1 MSNFAAPEPTS
12 GGIAIPKPSTP
23 DMDGLLRTARESM
36 AEVPFQEPQSSGPN
50 EWDSLVVRQRQQRV
64 EQADRELQTV
74 WRVAVNSDPDV
85 AAEAQQI
92 AKELGLPSAMV
103 ADNIEV
109 AREAMKRRAIR
120 FQDLE
125 QKYPNVLDRMG
136 DIEFVRLA
144 HDDIGNLKATEST
157 WEWLGRQGEAGMAA
171 NQRGYLGVRR
181 ALGWMT
187 PDEQAELDRLNVL
200 MREAGQDSGIAAATA
215 QTLGQMAGTVPLAMG
230 VGAAAAGFAS
240 LGGPLS
246 AGAAFTGGTAA
257 AGFSMSAMI
266 EGGNAYEDM
275 LAQGIDKDTAAKAAF
290 GVVAPVN
297 GALEMVGMH
306 YFAAPFKSAF
316 AKLATKKVAG
326 KLVSETAGSAF
337 DRFARSYAKS
347 YLSEIGTEVLQE
359 AVSMSAG
366 GVARAV
372 SRPDLPAMTWA
383 DIMGQLGEIAGKT
396 AQGMLLPALPGP
408 AFQFVGDSITA
419 RQSLVEQ
426 QFLKDAIAQQG
437 ESKVAKRAPNAR
449 LEFLAATARGSDGA
463 TTYVRTE
470 AALDALRQDGLTI
483 EDLSAKSPE
492 IAAKLNEAREKGL
505 ESASF
510 PTATYIGK
518 LQGTTFG
525 ETLLPHLRLSE
536 ASMSLE
542 ELRQFA
548 KDEPKRTAEAAALIE
563 AYKATSKEWA
573 DSSAKVR
580 EDYRTSIL
588 QAGRSEQE
596 ATTVASFLTA
606 FAETQ
611 AYGLGITPSEFVA
624 RFPLQVVRGAVAARE
639 TFQQTKTDSPEFA
652 NWFQGSRVV
661 DEKGKPLVVYHGT
674 NRDFSTFDIGS
685 ASSKTGNPNAQL
697 GFFFSDSS
705 AEASRYAKDWGA
717 NGGRVMP
724 VYVTIRNPYQ
734 MSYKE
739 FNDLAMAEYRGL
751 SDMVVK
757 GQPTA
762 EQKARIAAAQ
772 DGARADAIRRR
783 DELIA
788 EGFDGVVVK
797 IGGGREFIAF
807 RPEQIKSATGNRG
820 TFDPADPNILRQGDT
835 KGTFDPRSLTIAL
848 SESADWSTLLHESA
862 HFYLHVLA
870 ELATNPEAT
879 RAAADFQTFAT
890 WTGVRDV
897 ATWNAMS
904 LDEQR
909 PHHEA
914 FARSF
919 ELFLYEGKAPS
930 AELRTLFERFRAW
943 LVSVYRDIVGQLNT
957 NYRAEFGR
965 DLPALTPEVRGVMGR
980 LVAADEAIAKAEAIR
995 DMKPLFQTLEESG
1008 MTAEE
1013 FAAYEQSI
1021 AEAHEASVT
1030 DLGKASLRQM
1040 QWLTGARARLTKQ
1053 LQSKNEK
1060 LRREAEREVE
1070 QTIALEPVYRVERWL
1085 RRGELVSQDGKVE
1098 KEPGPDHK
1106 LNVAEVRKMLG
1117 LVVPEKLPKRAKE
1130 RMERPVKRAKQRPK
1144 SMVTRIRE
1152 LGGISRYSWESTY
1165 PGERRGEF
1173 KIKGVVRGKRGETA
1187 ATSSGGMRWEDMARA
1202 LQSDGYGPQQGEEVD
1217 AADYSWF
1224 VDALTDASAGSPTYR
1239 ESDYYGSPNAEP
1251 DSLPPEDPEQRAAR
1265 LAAEDESWAERAA
1278 IQSEEDLDAATV
1290 DPWDLGNTS
1299 PQDALLRLGYGKF
1312 GMLSKEGHGLD
1323 AVAEMFGFASGEQ
1336 LLRELLTAP
1345 RLDARV
1351 AMEADALML
1360 DRHGD
1365 MATPEA
1371 REAAVEEALHNEAR
1385 MRFVA
1390 TELRWLSKSTEPVRI
1405 MVQAAQ
1411 EAAREAIAALP
1422 VRQLTPRT
1430 FALAEARSARLAAKE
1445 AKAGNMVE
1453 AVRAKR
1459 QQLLHSH
1466 MAAEALRA
1474 RREVDTAK
1482 ADFKRFFRP
1491 DEKLAKTRN
1500 VDFVN
1505 AGRAVLAWYG
1515 LGPKGDKPPGAYVQ
1529 ALREYNPTLY
1539 AEMEPTLA
1547 RVVDTPRDYRDLATD
1562 EFRALV
1568 VTVDALWDASKR
1580 SRQITVEGQQRELAE
1595 VTGEV
1600 LARLGEI
1607 GVPAVLPGEKADVT
1621 EGQRKIRG
1629 IHQIGA
1635 ALKRVEH
1642 WADTLDG
1649 GKSGPFTRYVWRP
1662 VQQAIDAYRVQRNK
1676 VVKSYVDL
1684 MGEIEWPQGKIDAPE
1699 LGYTFGADNG
1709 GGGLATLIGAMLHTG
1724 NESNFRKLLLP
1735 DNRRWGEVDAE
1746 GNLDK
1751 SRWDAFIARMI
1762 DKGIL
1767 TKRHFDWVQKVW
1779 DLTESLKPEAQKAW
1793 HDINGVYFKPV
1804 EASARTQTFK
1814 DGSTA
1819 TYRGGYVP
1827 AKVDGFLVRDADVH
1841 QKLAELEAD
1850 FRNTMPSVPSGFG
1863 KSRVE
1868 GYTKALSLDVRKIA
1882 AHLDSVVRF
1891 IHVQPAIRSVLKVV
1905 NDRAV
1910 SATLS
1915 RVDSTAVNDLILPWL
1930 NRAAQQQTMEGDPSS
1945 LVNRFWNAVRKRTGM
1960 SAMFASLSNAMQQL
1974 TGYFPAA
1981 LKVAPRYLKGGLAA
1995 YAKDFK
2001 GTTEEVA
2008 KRSEFMATRLDNQ
2021 TFEIADAMNDV
2032 LVNPT
2037 RFDKVKK
2044 WSDRHAYFLQS
2055 AFQNQVD
2062 VVTWLGAYNQSIEAQ
2077 GAIDPAT
2084 AEREA
2089 VQKADAAVRLT
2100 QGSRDPESLAR
2111 FEASTP
2117 FVKLFTQFSGYF
2129 NMLANLNAS
2138 EYRKLFRELGWGAFG
2153 RKGAGRLA
2161 MLYVLGFGAP
2171 TLIADAIAKSFAGKW
2186 DDEEGDGYSDDLA
2199 AWFFAAN
2206 AKGAVSLLPGVGPAV
2221 NAVIRGVSSS
2231 SPYDDRMSLAPSIT
2245 ALEAATFGVAK
2256 TAENVAQGK
2265 LSGRNVRDVLTL
2277 LTLLTGVPVSA
2288 LGKPIGYAMDA
2299 NAGKFEPTGPVD
2311 YGRGMLTG
2319 IASEASK
2326 R

>member
-1 MSNFAAPEPTS
+1 VSNFGSGFGLAPALQQP
-12 GGIAIPKPSTP
+12 
-23 DMDGLLRTARESM
+23 
-36 AEVPFQEPQSSGPN
+36 QEPIPFAPSGAGLAPALRG
-50 EWDSLVVRQRQQRV
+50 EFGTD
-64 EQADRELQTV
+64 ADRERRLMDTF
-74 WRVAVNSDPDV
+74 RESYNTDPNF
-85 AAEAQQI
+85 AAEAQKY
-92 AKELGLPSAMV
+92 ADELGASRATV
-103 ADNIEV
+103 AANMDVAKRMAV
-109 AREAMKRRAIR
+109 ARSLRYQELKGK
-120 FQDLE
+120 FPTLLD
-125 QKYPNVLDRMG
+125 KFSNVK
-136 DIEFVRLA
+136 FASVA
-144 HDDIGNLKATEST
+144 HDDVGNLKATEST

-187 PDEQAELDRLNVL
+187 PDEQVELDRLNVS

-240 LGGPLS
+240 LGGPVS
-246 AGAAFTGGTAA
+246 AGAAFTGASTA
-257 AGFSMSAMI
+257 AGFSLSAMI

-275 LAQGIDKDTAAKAAF
+275 LAQGIDKETAAKAAF

-316 AKLATKKVAG
+316 SKLAVRKVSS
-326 KLVSETAGSAF
+326 KLVAETAGSAF
-337 DRFARSYAKS
+337 NRFALSYAKS

-366 GVARAV
+366 GVARSA

-426 QFLKDAIAQQG
+426 QFLKDAIQQQG

-470 AALDALRQDGLTI
+470 TALNALRQDGLTI
-483 EDLSAKSPE
+483 EDLAAKSPE

-505 ESASF
+505 ESAAF

-525 ETLLPHLRLSE
+525 DTLLPHLRLSE

-573 DSSAKVR
+573 DSSATVR
-580 EDYRTSIL
+580 EGYRTSIL
-588 QAGRSEQE
+588 QAGRSDQE

-624 RFPLQVVRGAVAARE
+624 RFPLRIMAGDTGAAATQRLGQDGPVLLRSKADKRDDETVVAESAVDRLGIG
-639 TFQQTKTDSPEFA
+639 PEDLADVGVGESLGSEA
-652 NWFQGSRVV
+652 NRVV
-661 DEKGKPLVVYHGT
+661 GVPSLAGVIAKMRAAAAVEPQVLDAIVDAVPVDVVNRLFGSKGAAKMALH
-674 NRDFSTFDIGS
+674 DQ
-685 ASSKTGNPNAQL
+685 AMLQ
-697 GFFFSDSS
+697 DSS
-705 AEASRYAKDWGA
+705 AFDADL
-717 NGGRVMP
+717 P
-724 VYVTIRNPYQ
+724 V
-734 MSYKE
+734 
-739 FNDLAMAEYRGL
+739 A
-751 SDMVVK
+751 
-757 GQPTA
+757 
-762 EQKARIAAAQ
+762 
-772 DGARADAIRRR
+772 
-783 DELIA
+783 
-788 EGFDGVVVK
+788 
-797 IGGGREFIAF
+797 IGGDAADPVRLLVREAA
-807 RPEQIKSATGNRG
+807 RVAAEVVRSRVPVEARLKTPELGAALGAGDGNR
-820 TFDPADPNILRQGDT
+820 FRQGDDS
-835 KGTFDPRSLTIAL
+835 KPKAVYQPSDLTIVL
-848 SESADWSTLLHESA
+848 GSKADASSLLHELG
-862 HFYLHVLA
+862 HFYLHVLGQ
-870 ELATNPEAT
+870 LALAPDAT

-890 WTGVRDV
+890 WAGVKDA
-897 ATWNAMS
+897 ATWNAMT
-904 LDEQR
+904 LEEQR

-919 ELFLYEGKAPS
+919 EIFLHEGVAPS
-930 AELRTLFERFRAW
+930 AELRTLFERFRSW
-943 LVSVYRDIVGQLNT
+943 LVSVYRDIVGQLNA
-957 NYRAEFGR
+957 NYRKEFGR
-965 DLPALTPEVRGVMGR
+965 DLPALTPEVRGMMGR
-980 LVAADEAIAKAEAIR
+980 LVAADEAIAKAEAVR
-995 DMKPLFQTLEESG
+995 DMRPLFQTLEESG

-1040 QWLTGARARLTKQ
+1040 QWLTGARSRLTKQ

-1060 LRREAEREVE
+1060 LRREAEREVGLR
-1070 QTIALEPVYRVERWL
+1070 ISGEPIYRAIRWL
-1085 RRGELVSQDGKVE
+1085 RKGELLNEDGTKAQGDRDPNHLLNRDAVE
-1098 KEPGPDHK
+1098 AMFPGADLTK
-1106 LNVAEVRKMLG
+1106 LDGMTIK
-1117 LVVPEKLPKRAKE
+1117 
-1130 RMERPVKRAKQRPK
+1130 
-1144 SMVTRIRE
+1144 T
-1152 LGGISRYSWESTY
+1152 GGIS
-1165 PGERRGEF
+1165 
-1173 KIKGVVRGKRGETA
+1173 
-1187 ATSSGGMRWEDMARA
+1187 
-1202 LQSDGYGPQQGEEVD
+1202 
-1217 AADYSWF
+1217 
-1224 VDALTDASAGSPTYR
+1224 
-1239 ESDYYGSPNAEP
+1239 P
-1251 DSLPPEDPEQRAAR
+1251 D
-1265 LAAEDESWAERAA
+1265 LAAEALGFTGGGEAMLKAILEAPTLAER
-1278 IQSEEDLDAATV
+1278 IETD
-1290 DPWDLGNTS
+1290 
-1299 PQDALLRLGYGKF
+1299 
-1312 GMLSKEGHGLD
+1312 
-1323 AVAEMFGFASGEQ
+1323 
-1336 LLRELLTAP
+1336 
-1345 RLDARV
+1345 
-1351 AMEADALML
+1351 ADALML
-1360 DRHGD
+1360 ERHGD

-1430 FALAEARSARLAAKE
+1430 FALAEARSARLSAKE

-1459 QQLLHSH
+1459 QQLLHSQ

-1482 ADFKRFFRP
+1482 ADWRKFFRP
-1491 DEKLAKTRN
+1491 DIKLSKTRN

-1529 ALREYNPTLY
+1529 ALKDYNPTLY
-1539 AEMEPTLA
+1539 AEIEPTLA
-1547 RVVDTPRDYRDLATD
+1547 RVVDTPRDFRDLTTE

-1580 SRQITVEGQQRELAE
+1580 SRQITVEGKKLELAA

-1600 LARLGEI
+1600 LARLNEI
-1607 GVPAVLPGEKADVT
+1607 GVPTVLPGETADVT
-1621 EGQRKIRG
+1621 KGQRAIRG

-1662 VQQAIDAYRVQRNK
+1662 VQDAINAYRQQRNK
-1676 VVKSYVDL
+1676 VVKDYVEL
-1684 MGEIEWPQGKIDAPE
+1684 LGTIEWTQGKIDAPE
-1699 LGYTFGADNG
+1699 LGYTFGTDNG
-1709 GGGLATLIGAMLHTG
+1709 GGGMETLLGAMLHTG
-1724 NESNFRKLLLP
+1724 NESNLRKLLLG
-1735 DNRRWGEVDAE
+1735 RGWGDVDAE
-1746 GNLDK
+1746 GALVT
-1751 SRWDAFIARMI
+1751 SRWDAFLARMVAEGRL
-1762 DKGIL
+1762 D
-1767 TKRHFDWVQKVW
+1767 KRHFDWVQKVW

-1793 HDINGVYFKPV
+1793 HDINGFYFKEV

-1827 AKVDGFLVRDADVH
+1827 AKVDGFMVRDADVH

-1850 FRNTMPSVPSGFG
+1850 FRNSQPSVATGFG

-1868 GYTKALSLDVRKIA
+1868 GYTKPLSLDVRKIA

-1960 SAMFASLSNAMQQL
+1960 SAMFANLSNALQQV

-2001 GTTEEVA
+2001 GVTADVA
-2008 KRSEFMATRLDNQ
+2008 ARSEWMAHRLENQ
-2021 TFEIADAMNDV
+2021 TFEIADAMND
-2032 LVNPT
+2032 LLINPT
-2037 RFDKVKK
+2037 KFDKVRK

-2062 VVTWLGAYNQSIEAQ
+2062 VVTWLGAYNQSMEQQ
-2077 GAIDPAT
+2077 GAKVADAA

-2089 VQKADAAVRLT
+2089 VQKADAAVRMT

-2153 RKGAGRLA
+2153 RKGAGRLG

-2171 TLIADAIAKSFAGKW
+2171 TLIADAIAKSLGGKW
-2186 DDEEGDGYSDDLA
+2186 DDEEDDGYSDDLA
-2199 AWFFAAN
+2199 QWFFAAN
-2206 AKGAVSLLPGVGPAV
+2206 AKGLVGMLPGVGPAI
-2221 NAVIRGVSSS
+2221 NAVVRGVSSS
-2231 SPYDDRMSLAPSIT
+2231 SPYDDRMSMAPSIT
-2245 ALEAATFGVAK
+2245 ALESATFGVAK

-2299 NAGKFEPTGPVD
+2299 DAGKFEPTGPVD
-2311 YGRGMLTG
+2311 YGRGLLTG
-2319 IASEASK
+2319 MASEASK

>member
-1 MSNFAAPEPTS
+1 MSDFQAPGITS
-12 GGIAIPKPSTP
+12 GSLPIPQPKAP
-23 DMDGLLRTARESM
+23 DIGGLLQAASDAMEP
-36 AEVPFQEPQSSGPN
+36 VPFAPQEPQGN
-50 EWDSLVVRQRQQRV
+50 EFDALVIRQRRAREQQA
-64 EQADRELQTV
+64 ENQLQSV
-74 WRVAVNSDPDV
+74 WRVAVNSDPDT
-85 AAEAQQI
+85 AAEAVNI
-92 AKELGLPSAMV
+92 AKELGLPTTAV
-103 ADNIEV
+103 ADNLEV
-109 AREAMKRRAIR
+109 AREAMKRRAVQFHELQR
-120 FQDLE
+120 Q
-125 QKYPNVLDRMG
+125 YPTLLTRMG
-136 DIEFVRLA
+136 DIDFVRLA
-144 HDDIGNLKATEST
+144 HDDVGNLKATEST
-157 WEWLGRQGEAGMAA
+157 WEWLGRQTEAGFAA

-187 PDEQAELDRLNVL
+187 PEEQVELDRLNVS
-200 MREAGQDSGIAAATA
+200 MREAGMDSGIAAATA
-215 QTLGQMAGTVPLAMG
+215 QTIGQMAGTVPVALGA
-230 VGAAAAGFAS
+230 GAAAAGLAS
-240 LGGPLS
+240 LGGPIG
-246 AGAAFTGGTAA
+246 AGTAFTGASAA
-257 AGFSMSAMI
+257 AGFSLSAMI

-275 LAQGIDKDTAAKAAF
+275 LAQGIDKDIAAKAAF

-306 YFAAPFKSAF
+306 YFAAPFKTAF
-316 AKLATKKVAG
+316 GKLAVRKVSQ
-326 KLVSETAGSAF
+326 KLASETAASAF
-337 DRFARSYAKS
+337 NRFAIAYGKS

-366 GVARAV
+366 GVARQV
-372 SRPDLPAMTWA
+372 SRPDLPAMSWA

-426 QFLKDAIAQQG
+426 QFLKDAIQQQG

-463 TTYVRTE
+463 TTYVRTQT
-470 AALDALRQDGLTI
+470 ALDALRQDGLTI
-483 EDLSAKSPE
+483 EDLAAKSPE
-492 IAAKLNEAREKGL
+492 IAEKLNEAREKGL

-573 DSSAKVR
+573 DSSATVR
-580 EDYRTSIL
+580 ETYRTQIL

-596 ATTVASFLTA
+596 ASTVASFITA

-624 RFPLQVVRGAVAARE
+624 RFPLQVVRGAVASQE
-639 TFQQTKTDSPEFA
+639 TFQQTKTDSPEFRA
-652 NWFQGSRVV
+652 WFGESKVV
-661 DEKGKPLVVYHGT
+661 DEKGAPLVVYHGS
-674 NRDFSTFDIGS
+674 RSGGDFEQFRM
-685 ASSKTGNPNAQL
+685 P
-697 GFFFSDSS
+697 
-705 AEASRYAKDWGA
+705 
-717 NGGRVMP
+717 GGRGMVGA
-724 VYVTIRNPYQ
+724 VGAHFGDETQ
-734 MSYKE
+734 AKE
-739 FNDLAMAEYRGL
+739 FGRSRAFLLAIKNPLRMEDAGGWFVRDALFDYVRKAGVSVSESEQFAVLGSDDPVAAFRSLLESKGYDGIVYANEVEGQFKDGAYRG
-751 SDMVVK
+751 
-757 GQPTA
+757 
-762 EQKARIAAAQ
+762 E
-772 DGARADAIRRR
+772 ADSY
-783 DELIA
+783 
-788 EGFDGVVVK
+788 
-797 IGGGREFIAF
+797 IAF
-807 RPEQIKSATGNRG
+807 RPEQIKSTQNRG
-820 TFDPADPNILRQGDT
+820 TFSPTDPNILRQDGEVT
-835 KGTFDPRSLTIAL
+835 KGTYDPRSLTIAL
-848 SESADWSTLLHESA
+848 TESPDSSKSADLSTLLHELG
-862 HFYLHVLA
+862 HYYLHVLGQ
-870 ELATNPEAT
+870 LAAMPEAT
-879 RAAADFQTFAT
+879 RAAADFQTFAS
-890 WTGVRDV
+890 WAGVKDL
-897 ATWNAMS
+897 AAWNAMS

-919 ELFLYEGKAPS
+919 EIFLHEGKAPS

-943 LVSVYRDIVGQLNT
+943 LVSVYRDIVGMLNAK
-957 NYRAEFGR
+957 YRAEFGR

-980 LVAADEAIAKAEAIR
+980 LVAADEAIAKAEAVR

-1030 DLGKASLRQM
+1030 DLSKASLRQM
-1040 QWLTGARARLTKQ
+1040 QWLTGARNRLTKQ

-1060 LRREAEREVE
+1060 LRREAEHEVE
-1070 QTIALEPVYRVERWL
+1070 QTIGLEPVYRAERWL
-1085 RRGELVSQDGKVE
+1085 RRGELVSPDGKVE

-1106 LNVAEVRKMLG
+1106 LNVAEVRRMLG
-1117 LVVPEKLPKRAKE
+1117 LVVPEKMPKRAKE

-1187 ATSSGGMRWEDMARA
+1187 TTSSGGMRWEEMAAA
-1202 LQSDGYGPQQGEEVD
+1202 LQSEGYGPQQGEDVD
-1217 AADYSWF
+1217 ARDFMWF
-1224 VDALTDASAGSPTYR
+1224 VDALTDAAAGSPTYR
-1239 ESDYYGSPNAEP
+1239 EADYYASDSAEP
-1251 DSLPPEDPEQRAAR
+1251 DTRAPESPEQRAAR
-1265 LAAEDESWAERAA
+1265 LEAEAESEAERAA

-1290 DPWDLGNTS
+1290 DPWDLGGAS
-1299 PQDALLRLGYGKF
+1299 PQDALLRLGYGTY
-1312 GMLSKEGHGLD
+1312 GMLSKDGHHPD
-1323 AVAEMFGFASGEQ
+1323 AVAEMFGFPSGEAM
-1336 LLRELLTAP
+1336 LREILTAP
-1345 RLDARV
+1345 RLDARI
-1351 AMEADALML
+1351 ATEADALML
-1360 DRHGD
+1360 ERHGD

-1390 TELRWLSKSTEPVRI
+1390 TELRWLEKGTQPVRI

-1411 EAAREAIAALP
+1411 EAAMEAIAALP

-1474 RREVDTAK
+1474 RREVDGAK
-1482 ADFKRFFRP
+1482 GEFKRFFRA

-1505 AGRAVLAWYG
+1505 AGRAVIAWYG
-1515 LGPKGDKPPGAYVQ
+1515 LGPKGDKPPGAYVK

-1539 AEMEPTLA
+1539 AEIEPTLA
-1547 RVVDTPRDYRDLATD
+1547 RVVDTPRDYRDLTVD

-1580 SRQITVEGQQRELAE
+1580 SRQVTIEGQKRELAE
-1595 VTGEV
+1595 VAGEAI
-1600 LARLGEI
+1600 ARLTEI
-1607 GVPAVLPGEKADVT
+1607 GVPAVLPGETADVT
-1621 EGQRKIRG
+1621 KGQRAIRG
-1629 IHQIGA
+1629 IHQLGA

-1642 WADTLDG
+1642 WADTMDG
-1649 GKSGPFTRYVWRP
+1649 GKSGPFTRYLWRP
-1662 VQQAIDAYRVQRNK
+1662 VQDAVNAYRLQRNK
-1676 VVKSYVDL
+1676 KVKEYVEL
-1684 MGEIEWPQGKIDAPE
+1684 MGTIEWTQGKIDAPE
-1699 LGYTFGADNG
+1699 IGYTFGEDNG
-1709 GGGLATLIGAMLHTG
+1709 GGGLASLLGALLHTG

-1735 DNRRWGEVDAE
+1735 ENRRWGDVDAE
-1746 GNLDK
+1746 GNLITTK
-1751 SRWDAFIARMI
+1751 WDAFIARAI

-1767 TKRHFDWVQKVW
+1767 TKKHFDWVQKVW

-1804 EASARTQTFK
+1804 EASARTITFK
-1814 DGSTA
+1814 DGTTA

-1827 AKVDGFLVRDADVH
+1827 AKVDGYMVRDADAQ
-1841 QKLAELEAD
+1841 QKMAELEAD
-1850 FRNTMPSVPSGFG
+1850 FRNSMPAVPSGFG

-1882 AHLDSVVRF
+1882 AHLDQVVRF
-1891 IHVQPAIRSVLKVV
+1891 IHVQPAIRNVLKVLK
-1905 NDRAV
+1905 AV
-1910 SATLS
+1910 EPTLN

-1930 NRAAQQQTMEGDPSS
+1930 NRAAQQQTMEGDPSN
-1945 LVNRFWNAVRKRTGM
+1945 LVNKFWNAVRKRTGM
-1960 SAMFASLSNAMQQL
+1960 SAMFANLSNALQQV

-1981 LKVAPRYLKGGLAA
+1981 LKVAPRYLKAGLAA
-1995 YAKDFK
+1995 YAKDYK
-2001 GTTEEVA
+2001 GTTAEVA
-2008 KRSEFMATRLDNQ
+2008 GRSEWMQHRLEHQ
-2021 TFEIADAMNDV
+2021 TFEIADAMND
-2032 LVNPT
+2032 LLINPT
-2037 RFDKVKK
+2037 KFDKVKK
-2044 WSDRHAYFLQS
+2044 WSDRHAYFLQA

-2062 VVTWLGAYNQSIEAQ
+2062 VVTWLGAYNQAIEQQ
-2077 GAIDPAT
+2077 GAIDPT
-2084 AEREA
+2084 VAEREA

-2171 TLIADAIAKSFAGKW
+2171 TLIADAIAKTLGGKW
-2186 DDEEGDGYSDDLA
+2186 DDEDEDGYSDDLA
-2199 AWFFAAN
+2199 EWFFAAN
-2206 AKGAVSLLPGVGPAV
+2206 AKGLVSMVPGFGPAV
-2221 NAVIRGVSSS
+2221 NAVVRGVTSSN
-2231 SPYDDRMSLAPSIT
+2231 PYDDRMSLSPSIQ

-2256 TAENVAQGK
+2256 TAENVAQGQ

-2299 NAGKFEPTGPVD
+2299 EGGKIQPTGPVD
-2311 YGRGMLTG
+2311 YGRGLLTG
-2319 IASEASK
+2319 IASEAS
-2326 R
+2326 RQ

>member
-1 MSNFAAPEPTS
+1 MN
-12 GGIAIPKPSTP
+12 
-23 DMDGLLRTARESM
+23 
-36 AEVPFQEPQSSGPN
+36 
-50 EWDSLVVRQRQQRV
+50 
-64 EQADRELQTV
+64 
-74 WRVAVNSDPDV
+74 
-85 AAEAQQI
+85 
-92 AKELGLPSAMV
+92 
-103 ADNIEV
+103 
-109 AREAMKRRAIR
+109 
-120 FQDLE
+120 
-125 QKYPNVLDRMG
+125 
-136 DIEFVRLA
+136 
-144 HDDIGNLKATEST
+144 
-157 WEWLGRQGEAGMAA
+157 
-171 NQRGYLGVRR
+171 
-181 ALGWMT
+181 
-187 PDEQAELDRLNVL
+187 
-200 MREAGQDSGIAAATA
+200 
-215 QTLGQMAGTVPLAMG
+215 
-230 VGAAAAGFAS
+230 
-240 LGGPLS
+240 
-246 AGAAFTGGTAA
+246 
-257 AGFSMSAMI
+257 
-266 EGGNAYEDM
+266 
-275 LAQGIDKDTAAKAAF
+275 
-290 GVVAPVN
+290 
-297 GALEMVGMH
+297 
-306 YFAAPFKSAF
+306 
-316 AKLATKKVAG
+316 
-326 KLVSETAGSAF
+326 
-337 DRFARSYAKS
+337 
-347 YLSEIGTEVLQE
+347 
-359 AVSMSAG
+359 
-366 GVARAV
+366 
-372 SRPDLPAMTWA
+372 
-383 DIMGQLGEIAGKT
+383 
-396 AQGMLLPALPGP
+396 
-408 AFQFVGDSITA
+408 
-419 RQSLVEQ
+419 
-426 QFLKDAIAQQG
+426 
-437 ESKVAKRAPNAR
+437 
-449 LEFLAATARGSDGA
+449 
-463 TTYVRTE
+463 
-470 AALDALRQDGLTI
+470 
-483 EDLSAKSPE
+483 
-492 IAAKLNEAREKGL
+492 
-505 ESASF
+505 
-510 PTATYIGK
+510 
-518 LQGTTFG
+518 
-525 ETLLPHLRLSE
+525 
-536 ASMSLE
+536 
-542 ELRQFA
+542 
-548 KDEPKRTAEAAALIE
+548 
-563 AYKATSKEWA
+563 
-573 DSSAKVR
+573 
-580 EDYRTSIL
+580 
-588 QAGRSEQE
+588 
-596 ATTVASFLTA
+596 
-606 FAETQ
+606 
-611 AYGLGITPSEFVA
+611 
-624 RFPLQVVRGAVAARE
+624 
-639 TFQQTKTDSPEFA
+639 
-652 NWFQGSRVV
+652 
-661 DEKGKPLVVYHGT
+661 
-674 NRDFSTFDIGS
+674 
-685 ASSKTGNPNAQL
+685 
-697 GFFFSDSS
+697 
-705 AEASRYAKDWGA
+705 
-717 NGGRVMP
+717 
-724 VYVTIRNPYQ
+724 
-734 MSYKE
+734 
-739 FNDLAMAEYRGL
+739 
-751 SDMVVK
+751 
-757 GQPTA
+757 
-762 EQKARIAAAQ
+762 
-772 DGARADAIRRR
+772 
-783 DELIA
+783 
-788 EGFDGVVVK
+788 
-797 IGGGREFIAF
+797 
-807 RPEQIKSATGNRG
+807 NRG
-820 TFDPADPNILRQGDT
+820 TFDPSDPNILRQGEVAEDYQGGHQAPWRKSGAPLHDVTGKSTGVEIYPDDVYGPKAAQFYGTGEPALDKATFAAVQKFKGKPDAKVTIYRAVSAKIEDAKINPGDWVTISKKYAEMHGDRFDEGSKIISMQVAASDIFTNGDSIHEWGYSPEGYVRRSRLAQDT
-835 KGTFDPRSLTIAL
+835 KGTFDPKTLTIML
-848 SESADWSTLLHESA
+848 MESPDPSKSANLSTLLHELG

-870 ELATNPEAT
+870 ELAANPEAT

-890 WTGVRDV
+890 WTGVADV

-919 ELFLYEGKAPS
+919 EVFLYEGKAPS
-930 AELRTLFERFRAW
+930 AELRTLFEQFRAW
-943 LVSVYRDIVGQLNT
+943 LVSVYRDIVGQLNA

-980 LVAADEAIAKAEAIR
+980 LVAADEAIAKAEAVR

-1008 MTAEE
+1008 MTEEE

-1060 LRREAEREVE
+1060 LRREAEREVG
-1070 QTIALEPVYRVERWL
+1070 LRVSGEPIYRAIRWL
-1085 RRGELVSQDGKVE
+1085 RKGELLNEDGTKAQGDRD
-1098 KEPGPDHK
+1098 PNHR
-1106 LNVAEVRKMLG
+1106 LN
-1117 LVVPEKLPKRAKE
+1117 
-1130 RMERPVKRAKQRPK
+1130 
-1144 SMVTRIRE
+1144 
-1152 LGGISRYSWESTY
+1152 
-1165 PGERRGEF
+1165 
-1173 KIKGVVRGKRGETA
+1173 
-1187 ATSSGGMRWEDMARA
+1187 
-1202 LQSDGYGPQQGEEVD
+1202 
-1217 AADYSWF
+1217 
-1224 VDALTDASAGSPTYR
+1224 
-1239 ESDYYGSPNAEP
+1239 
-1251 DSLPPEDPEQRAAR
+1251 RAAVEAM
-1265 LAAEDESWAERAA
+1265 LPGADLSKLEGLTIEQGGLMPDVAAEALGFGSGEAMLKAILEAPTLAER
-1278 IQSEEDLDAATV
+1278 IET
-1290 DPWDLGNTS
+1290 
-1299 PQDALLRLGYGKF
+1299 
-1312 GMLSKEGHGLD
+1312 
-1323 AVAEMFGFASGEQ
+1323 
-1336 LLRELLTAP
+1336 
-1345 RLDARV
+1345 
-1351 AMEADALML
+1351 EADALML

-1445 AKAGNMVE
+1445 ARAGNMVE

-1466 MAAEALRA
+1466 MAAEALKA

-1482 ADFKRFFRP
+1482 GEFKRFFRP
-1491 DEKLAKTRN
+1491 DAKLAKTRN
-1500 VDFVN
+1500 VDFVT

-1515 LGPKGDKPPGAYVQ
+1515 LGPKGDKPPGAYVK

-1547 RVVDTPRDYRDLATD
+1547 RVVDTPRDYRDLTTE

-1580 SRQITVEGQQRELAE
+1580 SRQITVEGQKRELAE

-1607 GVPAVLPGEKADVT
+1607 GVPEVLPGERADVT
-1621 EGQRKIRG
+1621 KGQRAIRG

-1649 GKSGPFTRYVWRP
+1649 GKAGPFTRYVWRP

-1684 MGEIEWPQGKIDAPE
+1684 LGTIEWTQGKIDAPE
-1699 LGYTFGADNG
+1699 LGYTFGTDNG
-1709 GGGLATLIGAMLHTG
+1709 GGGMETLLGALLHTG
-1724 NESNFRKLLLP
+1724 NESNYRKLLLG
-1735 DNRRWGEVDAE
+1735 RGWGDVDAE
-1746 GNLDK
+1746 GALVTN
-1751 SRWDAFIARMI
+1751 RWDAFIARMI
-1762 DKGIL
+1762 AEGRLD
-1767 TKRHFDWVQKVW
+1767 KRHFDWVQKVW

-1793 HDINGVYFKPV
+1793 HEINGFYFKEV

-1850 FRNTMPSVPSGFG
+1850 FRNSQPSVAAGFG

-1882 AHLDSVVRF
+1882 THLDSVVRF

-1945 LVNRFWNAVRKRTGM
+1945 LVNKFWNAVRKRTGM
-1960 SAMFASLSNAMQQL
+1960 SAMFANLSNAVQQL

-1981 LKVAPRYLKGGLAA
+1981 LKVSPRYLKGGLAT
-1995 YAKDFK
+1995 YVNDFRK
-2001 GTTEEVA
+2001 TTAEVA
-2008 KRSEFMATRLDNQ
+2008 KRSEYMATRLDNQ
-2021 TFEIADAMNDV
+2021 TFEIADTMNDV

-2037 RFDKVKK
+2037 KFDKVKK

>member
-1 MSNFAAPEPTS
+1 MSNFGSGFGLAP
-12 GGIAIPKPSTP
+12 A
-23 DMDGLLRTARESM
+23 LQQQ
-36 AEVPFQEPQSSGPN
+36 QEPIPFAPSGAGLAPALRGELGN
-50 EWDSLVVRQRQQRV
+50 D
-64 EQADRELQTV
+64 ADRERRLMDSFRESYNT
-74 WRVAVNSDPDV
+74 DPNF
-85 AAEAQQI
+85 AAEAQKF
-92 AKELGLPSAMV
+92 ADELGASRATV
-103 ADNIEV
+103 AANMDVAKRMAV
-109 AREAMKRRAIR
+109 ARSLRYQELKDK
-120 FQDLE
+120 FPTLLE
-125 QKYPNVLDRMG
+125 KFSNVK
-136 DIEFVRLA
+136 FASLA
-144 HDDIGNLKATEST
+144 HDDVGNLKATEST
-157 WEWLGRQGEAGMAA
+157 WAWLGRQSDAGAA
-171 NQRGYLGVRR
+171 VNQRGYLGVRR

-187 PDEQAELDRLNVL
+187 PDEQAEIDRLNVS
-200 MREAGQDSGIAAATA
+200 MREAGQDSGIVAEGTRTIGQVADTFV
-215 QTLGQMAGTVPLAMG
+215 TVLGS
-230 VGAAAAGFAS
+230 GAAAAGVAS
-240 LGGPLS
+240 LGGPVS
-246 AGAAFTGGTAA
+246 AGAAFTGASAA
-257 AGFSMSAMI
+257 AAFTMSAMI

-275 LAQGIDKDTAAKAAF
+275 LAQGIDPQTARQAAF
-290 GVVAPVN
+290 GVIAPVN

-366 GVARAV
+366 GVARAS

-563 AYKATSKEWA
+563 AYKATSAEWA
-573 DSSAKVR
+573 QSSATVR

-596 ATTVASFLTA
+596 ASTVASFLTA

-639 TFQQTKTDSPEFA
+639 TFQQTKTDSPEFRA
-652 NWFQGSRVV
+652 WFGESKVV

-674 NRDFSTFDIGS
+674 NITFPSFDPERTGSSTDSGKLGAGIYFTEDSRI
-685 ASSKTGNPNAQL
+685 ASSYATLARAKRGMSGEQVYPVFLSLKNPMVLSTDKGDLWSKLRAA
-697 GFFFSDSS
+697 S
-705 AEASRYAKDWGA
+705 AEMGIAEDP
-717 NGGRVMP
+717 VMDRESNQP
-724 VYVTIRNPYQ
+724 NPEWAVAF
-734 MSYKE
+734 S
-739 FNDLAMAEYRGL
+739 RGL
-751 SDMVVK
+751 R
-757 GQPTA
+757 
-762 EQKARIAAAQ
+762 ER
-772 DGARADAIRRR
+772 
-783 DELIA
+783 
-788 EGFDGVVVK
+788 GFDGVTLDF
-797 IGGGREFIAF
+797 GAGRREHMVL
-807 RPEQIKSATGNRG
+807 RPEQVKSVNNRG

-835 KGTFDPRSLTIAL
+835 KGTFDPKTLTIML
-848 SESADWSTLLHESA
+848 MESPDPSKSADASTLIHELG

-890 WTGVRDV
+890 WTGVKDV

-904 LDEQR
+904 LEEQR

-943 LVSVYRDIVGQLNT
+943 LVSVYRDIVGQLNAD
-957 NYRAEFGR
+957 YRAEFGR

-980 LVAADEAIAKAEAIR
+980 LVAADEAIAKAEAVR

-1070 QTIALEPVYRVERWL
+1070 QTIAFEPVYRVERWL

-1152 LGGISRYSWESTY
+1152 LGGISRYSWETTY

-1187 ATSSGGMRWEDMARA
+1187 ATSSGGMTWEDMAKA

-1224 VDALTDASAGSPTYR
+1224 VDALTDAANGSPTYR
-1239 ESDYYGSPNAEP
+1239 ESDYYAGENAEP
-1251 DSLPPEDPEQRAAR
+1251 DTRAPESPEERAAR
-1265 LAAEDESWAERAA
+1265 LEAEAESEAERAA

-1312 GMLSKEGHGLD
+1312 GMLSKDGHGLD

-1482 ADFKRFFRP
+1482 SEFKRFFRA

-1515 LGPKGDKPPGAYVQ
+1515 LGPKGDKPPGAYVK

-1547 RVVDTPRDYRDLATD
+1547 RVVDTPRDYRDLTTD

-1580 SRQITVEGQQRELAE
+1580 SRQITVEGQKRELAE

-1684 MGEIEWPQGKIDAPE
+1684 LGTIEWTQGKIDAPE
-1699 LGYTFGADNG
+1699 LGYTFGTDNG
-1709 GGGLATLIGAMLHTG
+1709 GGGMETLLGALLHTG
-1724 NESNFRKLLLP
+1724 NTSNFRKLLLAET
-1735 DNRRWGEVDAE
+1735 RRWGEVDAE
-1746 GNLDK
+1746 GALVTTK
-1751 SRWDAFIARMI
+1751 WDAFIARMI

-1767 TKRHFDWVQKVW
+1767 TKKHFDWVQKVW

-1793 HDINGVYFKPV
+1793 HEINGFYFKEV
-1804 EASARTQTFK
+1804 EADARTITFK

-1850 FRNTMPSVPSGFG
+1850 FRNSQPSVAAGFG

-1945 LVNRFWNAVRKRTGM
+1945 LVNKFWNAVRKRTGM
-1960 SAMFASLSNAMQQL
+1960 SAMFANLSNALQQV

-2001 GTTEEVA
+2001 GTTAEVA

-2037 RFDKVKK
+2037 KFDKVKK

-2100 QGSRDPESLAR
+2100 QGSRNPESLAR

-2206 AKGAVSLLPGVGPAV
+2206 AKGAVSLIPGVGPAV